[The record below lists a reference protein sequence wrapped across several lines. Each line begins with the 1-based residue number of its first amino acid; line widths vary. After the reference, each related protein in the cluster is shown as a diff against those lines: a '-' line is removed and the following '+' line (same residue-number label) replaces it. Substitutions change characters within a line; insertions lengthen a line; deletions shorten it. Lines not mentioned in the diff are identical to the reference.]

1 MSSSVGDAGNQ
12 PRPGVN
18 DPGDGSDSSRVS
30 RIASIITVV
39 CLVGVLA
46 EVGIW
51 AYRRANPPDHEHDH
65 GALATGT
72 RFPAV
77 DASELDG
84 QRAPFHP
91 AKPDRRATLLFLL
104 TSTCSYCQAN
114 VPTWN
119 DMYAAAAGEVLV
131 VGLSLDDTE
140 HTRKFVAALGV
151 EFPVRVVDDPQAL
164 IRSLRLTG
172 VPQTIVLDS
181 GGEVIDSIIGQ
192 LTQETRDRLV
202 ESVATVSQQLPDGSA
217 KAHSRVAGSPI
228 P

>member
-1 MSSSVGDAGNQ
+1 MSKSVGDAGSEQ
-12 PRPGVN
+12 SPDV
-18 DPGDGSDSSRVS
+18 DELADGTAWSRVS
-30 RIASIITVV
+30 RVASIITVV
-39 CLVGVLA
+39 CLVGVFA

-51 AYRRANPPDHEHDH
+51 AYRRASPPDHEHDH
-65 GALATGT
+65 GALSTGT
-72 RFPAV
+72 LFPTV

-84 QRAPFHP
+84 QQAPFRP

-119 DMYAAAAGEVLV
+119 DMYATAGGEVLV
-131 VGLSLDDTE
+131 VGLSLDDKE

-151 EFPVRVVDDPQAL
+151 EFPVRIVDDPQAL
-164 IRSLRLTG
+164 IRSLRLRG

-181 GGEVIDSIIGQ
+181 GGEVIDSIIGP
-192 LTQETRDRLV
+192 LTQEMRDRLV

-217 KAHSRVAGSPI
+217 KAGSTVGGSAI